1 MNSFEEMK
9 EKDQIQPFF
18 SIWLNPKKTV
28 RFVLEEKSIG
38 YAIMFAILSGI
49 AGSFIGILDTEL
61 YPMLPIWGI
70 VLLCTLL
77 GPIFGLLSVSVSS
90 LVIWLFGKL
99 FGGQAT
105 YKEMFKGLSIGGIP
119 EIWLFP
125 FMFIWMAF
133 SPVTYF
139 KNDIV
144 PGDVSFT
151 IIAVVASIASI
162 VIGIWQIVINV
173 AIVSEV
179 HRFSTWRAVLTI
191 FIPGLILVITLI
203 MIVGIILVVFLGL

>member
-1 MNSFEEMK
+1 MNSIDEMK

-18 SIWLNPKKTV
+18 SIWLNPKKTA

-38 YAIMFAILSGI
+38 YAIMFVILSGI
-49 AGSFIGILDTEL
+49 AGTIIGTSDTEI
-61 YPMLPIWGI
+61 YPIMPIWGI
-70 VLLCTLL
+70 ILLCTLL
-77 GPIFGLLSVSVSS
+77 GPFLGLLSVSVSS
-90 LVIWLFGKL
+90 LVVWLFGKL

-105 YKEMFKGLSIGGIP
+105 YKEMFKGLSIVGIP
-119 EIWLFP
+119 GIWLFP

-139 KNDIV
+139 KTDIV

-162 VIGIWQIVINV
+162 IIGVWSIVINV

-179 HRFSTWRAVLTI
+179 HRFSIWRAVLTI
-191 FIPGLILVITLI
+191 LIPGIIFIFILIAIIGTIVGLILSI
-203 MIVGIILVVFLGL
+203 